1 MCSAPVCTQSVSA
14 HYEAGE
20 VGKATRA
27 RRETERA
34 AGKEERQATKDAE
47 GAASAASALLHFSP
61 PPPLPSPP
69 PRTSPSVLGALG
81 LFCEAIGMRG
91 L

>member
-1 MCSAPVCTQSVSA
+1 MSA

-34 AGKEERQATKDAE
+34 AGKEERQATKDAA
-47 GAASAASALLHFSP
+47 GAASAASALLPGAAGGWLKISLKVYHVKAPFW
-61 PPPLPSPP
+61 LII
-69 PRTSPSVLGALG
+69 TFAFLG
-81 LFCEAIGMRG
+81 
-91 L
+91 